1 MSAVPGA
8 VGKEVPAT
16 FLLIHGAWHGAWCW
30 DATVAALRDRGH
42 AAVAPDLPGMG
53 DDTTPLATL
62 SFDDWIDRIV
72 EVVDGIAG
80 PVVLVGHSRGGIV
93 ISQVAERRPDRIAR
107 LVYLSA
113 FLVSDGLTLQEV
125 AAPAIG
131 GSGLAG
137 ALVPGDGVFGVDP
150 ARAAAFFFN
159 GCTDEV
165 AAAATARLC
174 PEPAFSMTTPLRLG
188 AAFAGVP
195 RAYIECTLDAVLPL
209 TVQRSMRSAL
219 PCDPVLELPS
229 DHSPFLS
236 MPGALADRLST
247 LA

>member
-1 MSAVPGA
+1 MTSVSGA
-8 VGKEVPAT
+8 VGQGASTT

-53 DDTTPLATL
+53 DDPTPLAGLT
-62 SFDDWIDRIV
+62 FDDWIDRMV

-80 PVVLVGHSRGGIV
+80 PIVLVGHSRGGIV
-93 ISQVAERRPDRIAR
+93 ISQLAERRPDRIAR

-113 FLVSDGLTLQEV
+113 FLVPDGLTLQEV
-125 AAPAIG
+125 AAPAIA

-137 ALVPGDGVFGVDP
+137 ALIPGDGVFGVDP
-150 ARAAAFFFN
+150 AQAAAFFFN
-159 GCTDEV
+159 TCTDDV

-188 AAFAGVP
+188 AGFAGVP
-195 RAYIECTLDAVLPL
+195 RAYIECTQDAVLPL
-209 TVQRSMRSAL
+209 AVQRSMRIAL
-219 PCDPVLELPS
+219 PCEPVLELPS

-236 MPGALADRLST
+236 MPEALAERLIA

>member
-1 MSAVPGA
+1 MSSVPGA
-8 VGKEVPAT
+8 VGREAST
-16 FLLIHGAWHGAWCW
+16 TLLLIHGAWHGAWCW

-53 DDTTPLATL
+53 DDLTPLAGLT
-62 SFDDWIDRIV
+62 FDDWIDRMV

-80 PVVLVGHSRGGIV
+80 PIILVGHSRGGIV
-93 ISQVAERRPDRIAR
+93 ISQLAERRPDRIAR

-113 FLVSDGLTLQEV
+113 FLVPDGLTLQEV
-125 AAPAIG
+125 AAPAIV

-137 ALVPGDGVFGVDP
+137 ALIPGDGVFGVDP
-150 ARAAAFFFN
+150 AQAAAFFFN
-159 GCTDEV
+159 TCTDEG

-188 AAFAGVP
+188 AGFAGVP

-209 TVQRSMRSAL
+209 VVQRSMRIAL
-219 PCDPVLELPS
+219 PCELVLELPS

-236 MPGALADRLST
+236 MPEALAERLIA